1 MATKQI
7 PVHELQL
14 GMYVTKL
21 DVSWIRS
28 PFLRHSFRIEHTSQ
42 IERLVRTGV
51 QTVEIDPDRSTTISS
66 IEYSHDTDSQ
76 TDRQSEQVP
85 TVVPKQI
92 KPLAQLNEEY
102 AQAVMAKKQLDQAVH
117 SLYTAIAQTGT
128 VHPAQAAEA
137 VQEITIVAR
146 TLPNSALFM
155 ALSQHRG
162 GDASL
167 SQHALA
173 TCTLALM
180 LGQAL
185 QLNPLELQEL
195 ATASLL
201 HDIGLLQVPSAVIRR
216 ALVTSPP
223 LSEEERRQF
232 HIHPRFGIDTLKQQ
246 GGFDTAILYLVEH
259 HHPTDTIDIVIGAP
273 PSQSLLDHTGI
284 LALADKYDELITGFG
299 GATPYGAQQAI
310 QRLYIDAHHYG
321 LNKNILAQFISTIG
335 IYPVH
340 SRVKLN
346 TNETAVVTALN
357 ARKLH
362 QPIITITHDTEGTA
376 CREPLIVDLTHQEGQ
391 APPRT
396 IALVL
401 DDQDLSH
408 PFKLPHAA

>member
-7 PVHELQL
+7 PVHELQV

-28 PFLRHSFRIEHTSQ
+28 PFLRHSFRIEQTAQ

-51 QTVEIDPDRSTTISS
+51 QTVEIDPDQSITIGQAEDSRN
-66 IEYSHDTDSQ
+66 TDLH
-76 TDRQSEQVP
+76 TDRQSQQVQILA
-85 TVVPKQI
+85 PKQI
-92 KPLAQLNEEY
+92 KPLAQLNEEH
-102 AQAVMAKKQLDQAVH
+102 AQAVLAKKQLDRAVH

-128 VHPAQAAEA
+128 VHPEQAAEA

-167 SQHALA
+167 TQHALS

-185 QLNPLELQEL
+185 RLNPLELQEL
-195 ATASLL
+195 ATAALL
-201 HDIGLLQVPSAVIRR
+201 HDIGLLQVPTSIIHR
-216 ALVTSPP
+216 AHATSPP
-223 LSEEERRQF
+223 LSEDERRQF
-232 HIHPRFGIDTLKQQ
+232 RAHSRFGVDTLKQQ
-246 GGFDTAILYLVEH
+246 GGFDTTIPYLIEH
-259 HHPTDTIDIVIGAP
+259 HHPADTIDTVIGATP
-273 PSQSLLDHTGI
+273 PQSLLDRTGI

-299 GATPYGAQQAI
+299 GATPYGPQQAI
-310 QRLYIDAHHYG
+310 QRLYIDAQRYG
-321 LNKNILAQFISTIG
+321 LNKNILAQFISIVG

-340 SRVKLN
+340 SHVKLN

-357 ARKLH
+357 VRKLH
-362 QPIITITHDTEGTA
+362 QPIVTITHNTEGTE
-376 CREPLIVDLTHQEGQ
+376 CREPLIIDLAHQEDQ
-391 APPRT
+391 DHHRA

-401 DDQDLSH
+401 DDRALPE
-408 PFKLPHAA
+408 PFQLPHAA